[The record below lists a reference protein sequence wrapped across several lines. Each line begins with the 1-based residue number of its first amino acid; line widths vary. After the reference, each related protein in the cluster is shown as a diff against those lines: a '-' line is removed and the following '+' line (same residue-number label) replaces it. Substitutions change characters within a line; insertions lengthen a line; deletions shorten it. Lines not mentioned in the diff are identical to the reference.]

1 MLVGDPQQ
9 LNPVILLNPKDNH
22 ILKQKYSVA
31 DEYDYIKNSVYKTF
45 LACDAVSDEILLS
58 YHYRCHEKIINFNN
72 KKYYNRKLKVKSKVK
87 SDRPLVFV
95 DVQDNDTDIKNTS
108 PAEAQKIID
117 YIKDNRD
124 KRVGIITP
132 FVNQRKLI
140 ESMLKENN
148 IDDVTCGTVHAFQGD
163 EKDVILFSMAAVSY
177 THLDVYK
184 RQVDTTN
191 SFTLLIPAASRISW
205 VFSGV
210 R

>member
-1 MLVGDPQQ
+1 MQHCSFLGADFKGRSLMLVGDPQQ
-9 LNPVILLNPKDNH
+9 LNPIILLNPKDNH

-132 FVNQRKLI
+132 FVNQK
-140 ESMLKENN
+140 N
-148 IDDVTCGTVHAFQGD
+148 
-163 EKDVILFSMAAVSY
+163 
-177 THLDVYK
+177 
-184 RQVDTTN
+184 
-191 SFTLLIPAASRISW
+191 
-205 VFSGV
+205 
-210 R
+210 